1 MLGWDSMSAAKRV
14 RVVVSGRVTGVG
26 FRFFVE
32 RVAHSLDVTG
42 WVRNLPD
49 DRVEAV
55 AEGEERAL
63 QDFVAKLRQGPP
75 FARVD
80 DLDADWGQATGDFD
94 DFRIVSYR

>member
-1 MLGWDSMSAAKRV
+1 MSAVKKV
-14 RVVVSGRVTGVG
+14 HVLVSGRVTGVG
-26 FRFFVE
+26 FRYFVE
-32 RVAHSLDVTG
+32 RVAQALKLTG

-75 FARVD
+75 FARVE
-80 DLDADWGQATGDFD
+80 DLNADWGPATGDFD